1 MSSGNSSHYSIASS
15 TESDIVVVGL
25 NHNTAPVEIRELLS
39 WDSEQLPS
47 LVANM
52 QVSGIPGVAVS
63 TCNRSEFF
71 FLETEFADGVERL
84 KGLLSSR
91 FGLPADQINQYLYS
105 HRNYEAVRHLFR
117 VASGLDSMILGEEQI
132 IGQVRQAYYAASI
145 TGTVPGLLARLFQQS
160 SRAARRV
167 RRESGIGANALSVSR
182 ACVELARSAV
192 EDLSLSSILVI
203 GAGEAGRTAAEALS
217 IAGARNITVAN
228 RTHSRA
234 QELASRLASKA
245 VDFNQLPE
253 ALEQSDIVVSCTG
266 SPGYVLE
273 APYIHRAMS
282 VRPERP
288 LFLVDIAVP
297 RDIDPAVT
305 QVRNVSLR
313 DIDDLEALAECTREG
328 RKQQVAVAEALVEE
342 EASEFYRWW
351 QGLNSLTPVIDLR
364 QHADHMRRRELQRT
378 FKRLGNKLSE
388 EEKASLEAMTRALVN
403 KLLHS
408 PTMYLK
414 ELPASSGRQTA
425 NEIFGLYT

>member
-1 MSSGNSSHYSIASS
+1 MSSHNSSDCSLASS
-15 TESDIVVVGL
+15 TQTDIVVAGL
-25 NHNTAPVEIRELLS
+25 NHNTAPVEIRELLA
-39 WDSEQLPS
+39 WESEELPA
-47 LVANM
+47 LAEHL
-52 QVSGIPGVAVS
+52 QDCGIPGVAVS

-71 FLETEFADGVERL
+71 FLETEFADGCERL
-84 KGLLSSR
+84 TCLLSSR
-91 FGLPADQINQYLYS
+91 FGVPSDQINQYLYS
-105 HRNYEAVRHLFR
+105 HRNYEAIRHLFR

-132 IGQVRQAYYAASI
+132 IGQVRQAYYAASS
-145 TGTVPGLLARLFQQS
+145 TGIVPGLLARLFQQS

-167 RRESGIGANALSVSR
+167 RSESGIGANALSVGR

-192 EDLSLSSILVI
+192 GDLASSSILVV

-234 QELASRLASKA
+234 VELASRLAAQA
-245 VDFNQLPE
+245 VGLDQLPE
-253 ALEQSDIVVSCTG
+253 ALEQSDIVIGCTG

-273 APYIHRAMS
+273 APSIHRAMS

-297 RDIDPAVT
+297 RDIDPAAT

-313 DIDDLEALAECTREG
+313 DIDDLEALAECSREG
-328 RKQQVAVAEALVEE
+328 RQRQVAAAEALAEE
-342 EASEFYRWW
+342 EAHEFYSWW

-364 QHADHMRRRELQRT
+364 QHADHVRRRELQRT
-378 FKRLGNKLSE
+378 FKRLGDKLSE
-388 EEKASLEAMTRALVN
+388 EEKASLETMTRALVN

-414 ELPASSGRQTA
+414 ELPASSRRQAA
-425 NEIFGLYT
+425 NEIFRLHN